1 MSPKRPAVQPPGAAK
16 KARSG
21 SQSAT
26 ATKQADDTDAAPVV
40 VLAGRTED
48 PEGVGKELV
57 KLLGGNSAAVQN
69 GIRKTDE
76 VPPRYAVPDVIEL
89 VKGPGSLSRE
99 LSRLRA
105 QYPEVFAKEVDRVR
119 GRYGDRDPNL
129 GDRDPKWISVRFRDS
144 RGRVGANVTPV
155 ATLHGIL
162 DILVL
167 LPGKCSAELRSQII
181 NVFVR
186 FVGGCLL

>member
-1 MSPKRPAVQPPGAAK
+1 MKTTRGPSLRE
-16 KARSG
+16 ARG
-21 SQSAT
+21 WFA
-26 ATKQADDTDAAPVV
+26 
-40 VLAGRTED
+40 
-48 PEGVGKELV
+48 EG
-57 KLLGGNSAAVQN
+57 
-69 GIRKTDE
+69 
-76 VPPRYAVPDVIEL
+76 P
-89 VKGPGSLSRE
+89 
-99 LSRLRA
+99 
-105 QYPEVFAKEVDRVR
+105 
-119 GRYGDRDPNL
+119 
-129 GDRDPKWISVRFRDS
+129 RDS